1 MTYARRLTV
10 ALRSRGAEDSQISDI
25 LQEVDGLAMSDPE
38 LEQELGSP
46 EKYADELVPVPP
58 SKKKMGPILT
68 GGVVAA
74 LAWLAW
80 VFVGSPL
87 GWWTPREE
95 VGPFL
100 LWPALV
106 VLGLAIAGQF
116 ASDYFRKPRV

>member
-10 ALRSRGAEDSQISDI
+10 ALRSRGAEDALISDV
-25 LQEVDGLAMSDPE
+25 LREMDGLGMSDPE

-46 EKYADELVPVPP
+46 EKYADELVPVLP
-58 SKKKMGPILT
+58 SKKRTGPVLT

-80 VFVGSPL
+80 VFVGVPL
-87 GWWTPREE
+87 GWWSPREE
-95 VGPFL
+95 VEPFL

-106 VLGLAIAGQF
+106 VLGLGILGQF
-116 ASDYFRKPRV
+116 ASDYFRRPRA